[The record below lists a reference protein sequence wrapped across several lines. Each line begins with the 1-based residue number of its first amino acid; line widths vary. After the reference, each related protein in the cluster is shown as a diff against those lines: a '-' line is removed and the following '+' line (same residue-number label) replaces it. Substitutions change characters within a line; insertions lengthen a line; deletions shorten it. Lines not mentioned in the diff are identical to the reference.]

1 MRAQKKQDRIEIG
14 RLDRRGE
21 PVGREPSDGCA
32 RARMQRAPHGIGCGD
47 ASVNALR
54 G

>member
-1 MRAQKKQDRIEIG
+1 MIVAASPWGVSRVTG
-14 RLDRRGE
+14 
-21 PVGREPSDGCA
+21 A
-32 RARMQRAPHGIGCGD
+32 RALEQRAPHGIGRGD